1 MLGVLSKDSSR
12 SRASTLNISTASWG
26 ELTHSRRASTRCDM
40 TKRKADKTV
49 DENEQVVIRERK
61 AEIERRI
68 NEAIAAAHERMRKGL
83 SYAEGIREA
92 EEYGMELVLIGR
104 ELSARGIS
112 RGQSMMLDCSEKCMR
127 ILKAWHEWRIMQAKE
142 LARETEVIVVSV
154 GGAAA
159 AAGRVL

>member
-1 MLGVLSKDSSR
+1 M
-12 SRASTLNISTASWG
+12 NISTASW
-26 ELTHSRRASTRCDM
+26 ERLPLSQRASARCSM
-40 TKRKADKTV
+40 TKRKADKAV
-49 DENEQVVIRERK
+49 DENEQAVIRDRT

-83 SYAEGIREA
+83 SYAEVIREA

-142 LARETEVIVVSV
+142 LERETEFIVVS
-154 GGAAA
+154 AAEAA
-159 AAGRVL
+159 AAGAMILGPSKEAPPH

>member
-1 MLGVLSKDSSR
+1 
-12 SRASTLNISTASWG
+12 
-26 ELTHSRRASTRCDM
+26 M
-40 TKRKADKTV
+40 TKRKADKAV
-49 DENEQVVIRERK
+49 DENEQAVIRDRT

-83 SYAEGIREA
+83 SYAEVIREA

-142 LARETEVIVVSV
+142 LERETEFVVVSAAE
-154 GGAAA
+154 AAA
-159 AAGRVL
+159 AEAMILGTSKEPLPN